1 MARGM
6 QTNTKCEIEFSPFGS
21 NFRIANYNHVSCLI
35 LRGVSDIM
43 GSQGGEAYD
52 NLNLFSKSAGAI
64 MERLVRTFPARIECV
79 ELFKD

>member
-1 MARGM
+1 
-6 QTNTKCEIEFSPFGS
+6 
-21 NFRIANYNHVSCLI
+21 
-35 LRGVSDIM
+35 M

-52 NLNLFSKSAGAI
+52 NLNLFSKSAGEI